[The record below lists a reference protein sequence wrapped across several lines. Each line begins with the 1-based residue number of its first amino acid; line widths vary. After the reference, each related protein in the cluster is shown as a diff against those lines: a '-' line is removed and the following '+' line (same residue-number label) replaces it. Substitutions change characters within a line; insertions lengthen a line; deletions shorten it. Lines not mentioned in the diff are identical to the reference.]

1 MINDRS
7 KGSLTDSSIL
17 KPESGQQ
24 HNFGFYQ
31 RGEGEKTGMDKEG
44 RGLTDLLYRNS
55 SEELFLRSLMETS
68 VGMPAPT
75 MEMLG
80 FKNLSQNIRA
90 DSEELF
96 KSWLT
101 NGEASEK
108 NLILISASDSQARDL
123 FFCLAGLTGHL
134 YTHGSFFLFYLVFKI
149 KTQSQV
155 VG

>member
-7 KGSLTDSSIL
+7 KGSFTDNSIL

-24 HNFGFYQ
+24 NNFGFYQ
-31 RGEGEKTGMDKEG
+31 RGEGEKTVMEKEG

-55 SEELFLRSLMETS
+55 SEEMFLRSLMETS

-101 NGEASEK
+101 NGENGYNSTSIAHRTRQAS
-108 NLILISASDSQARDL
+108 R
-123 FFCLAGLTGHL
+123 
-134 YTHGSFFLFYLVFKI
+134 
-149 KTQSQV
+149 
-155 VG
+155 